1 MCDCSGKQ
9 RIQKQQFCVTVGFH
23 YHDWPVLLLCEITL
37 EALVCLSQRCH
48 LLTKLNIALAP
59 HQVRV
64 NEVFRSVLC
73 QTTVTTKTKKGWC
86 GVGVD
91 HLKTTLT
98 RTLKLVFNAQNLQ
111 ALHTFSPIYNW
122 IWQIYKFWFVT
133 ESTERSS
140 LCAPCWEKDSSVL
153 LCSVSWKVLKQSF
166 NTALTALSRLHTH
179 SYKISLS
186 PSK

>member
-37 EALVCLSQRCH
+37 EALVCLSQHCH
-48 LLTKLNIALAP
+48 LLTKLNIALVP

-64 NEVFRSVLC
+64 NELFRSVLC

-98 RTLKLVFNAQNLQ
+98 RTLKLVLMLKILRLSTHSVLFTTEFDRYINFGLLQSQQKEVRCVRPAEKKTAQFCSAQ
-111 ALHTFSPIYNW
+111 FH
-122 IWQIYKFWFVT
+122 
-133 ESTERSS
+133 ERS
-140 LCAPCWEKDSSVL
+140 
-153 LCSVSWKVLKQSF
+153 
-166 NTALTALSRLHTH
+166 
-179 SYKISLS
+179 
-186 PSK
+186 